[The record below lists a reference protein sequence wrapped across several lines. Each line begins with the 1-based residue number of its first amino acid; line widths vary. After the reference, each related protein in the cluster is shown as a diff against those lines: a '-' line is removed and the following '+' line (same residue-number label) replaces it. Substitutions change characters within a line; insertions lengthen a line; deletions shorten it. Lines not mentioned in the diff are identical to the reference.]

1 VLCILLENKMKF
13 LLKLM
18 FVIIYVQICENS
30 KTTSPED
37 SSNLEPSSSLTL
49 NNQCEKVSNY
59 LEKVI
64 MSNKIIHNGVVN
76 IAVADYSKELDTSC
90 ILRNLQEKDYR
101 VVINSFK
108 QYGFRYRNLNPDY
121 FILLEDFPE
130 NVRKF

>member
-1 VLCILLENKMKF
+1 MKF

-18 FVIIYVQICENS
+18 FVIIYVHVCKSS
-30 KTTSPED
+30 KLI
-37 SSNLEPSSSLTL
+37 SSHDPLNLKPSSILTL
-49 NNQCEKVSNY
+49 NNQCEKLSNY

-76 IAVADYSKELDTSC
+76 IAVADYSMELDTSC

-108 QYGFRYRNLNPDY
+108 QYGFKYRNLNLDY
-121 FILLEDFPE
+121 FILLEDFAE